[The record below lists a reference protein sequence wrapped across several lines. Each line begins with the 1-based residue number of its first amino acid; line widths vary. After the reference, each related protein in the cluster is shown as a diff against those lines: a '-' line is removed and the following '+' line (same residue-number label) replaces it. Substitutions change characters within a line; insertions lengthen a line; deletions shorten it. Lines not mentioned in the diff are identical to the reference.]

1 MKTRTKLII
10 FLLACFPGFFA
21 FAGDPPSEEQKS
33 SAPLLLRKLPVKK
46 ILGLKSSTSNAETP
60 AGGYK
65 RWSGLK
71 YSGYARSFTQY
82 RVMPNYY
89 SGNPNLTEKSLV
101 FNGVEAFNGSLQ
113 GYQEPLFLLR
123 LEGNPT
129 ARTFFKIE
137 YAMDNQL
144 TGVIKDNGGVI
155 EGTNTAFNRRISTY
169 RILQFEGS
177 ANTGI
182 GDFKLIAGGG
192 VLWHRV
198 SPFTFWNYEYRDDLF
213 ERYPWEPEGASFNRY
228 NQFYA
233 TQNIARDARWGNTA
247 TQGFILEAKN
257 MPLGFGGNI
266 VYGKTDNSGGFTAAK
281 TKSPRNL
288 VAGRLDKGF
297 GMHKFGLNYFNQ
309 FGFLDIQELFKIRQQ
324 IATIDGRLNLNNVKI
339 YFEGGVG
346 RFQDFIAQRDQENV
360 ILNNYSKSNVLASK
374 NPMKVTKGDNYGTDY
389 NWAPTIM
396 GQIDVTKEA
405 FNVPVN
411 LMMYYIDKAVTN
423 INSQVMN
430 TANPHALGTA
440 ENIGSI
446 YDITTYYG
454 GVTDIQQ
461 MANNRWGGYLKH
473 EDTYG
478 KLKVNIGTGFAQ
490 EIENLYD
497 SISFQHRAN
506 SFTRSRFAFF
516 TRNNGPY
523 GNIMNI
529 YRRAFE
535 VLAITDT
542 VSDYKKGFNSIDL
555 NLKYKLSFLGRE
567 LILSNYNNYSSV
579 QPGFSAIPK
588 FSDKAFLRYFYEEF
602 MAFYAFRPKL
612 TLIGFVSYEKALGN
626 NRTQLADANG
636 EMIIDET
643 TKKPIADP
651 NGKPINQRGYG
662 YGLGFDYDFS
672 GRAGLYVRHRWFDHR
687 DVNFTKDRF
696 NGQETTVELKIF
708 F

>member
-1 MKTRTKLII
+1 M
-10 FLLACFPGFFA
+10 ASFPGFFA
-21 FAGDPPSEEQKS
+21 FAGDPPSEKEKS

-46 ILGLKSSTSNAETP
+46 LLGLKSTASNAETP

-71 YSGYARSFTQY
+71 YSGYVRSFTQY
-82 RVMPNYY
+82 RVMPTHYT
-89 SGNPNLTEKSLV
+89 SNPALSERSLV
-101 FNGVEAFNGSLQ
+101 FNGVEAYNGSLQ

-129 ARTFFKIE
+129 ARTFFKVE

-144 TGVIKDNGGVI
+144 TGIIKDDGGVI
-155 EGTNTAFNRRISTY
+155 EGTNTAYNRRISTY

-257 MPLGFGGNI
+257 LPLGFGGNI
-266 VYGKTDNSGGFTAAK
+266 VYGKTDNSGGFTAVK
-281 TKSPRNL
+281 TRSPRNL
-288 VAGRLDKGF
+288 VAGRIDKGF
-297 GMHKFGLNYFNQ
+297 GMNKFGLNYFNQ
-309 FGFLDIQELFKIRQQ
+309 FGFLDVQELFRIRQQ
-324 IATIDGRLNLNNVKI
+324 IVTIDGRLNLNNVKI

-346 RFQDFIAQRDQENV
+346 RFQDFIAQRNQEGV
-360 ILNNYSKSNVLASK
+360 ILNNYSKSNILAPK
-374 NPMKVTKGDNYGTDY
+374 DPINVEKGKNYGVDY
-389 NWAPTIM
+389 NWAPAVM
-396 GQIDVTKEA
+396 SQIDVTKEA
-405 FNVPVN
+405 FNFPVN
-411 LMMYYIDKAVTN
+411 LMMYFIDKSVTN

-430 TANPHALGTA
+430 TANPHALGSA
-440 ENIGSI
+440 ENIGAI

-497 SISFQHRAN
+497 SVSFQHRAN

-529 YRRAFE
+529 YRRSFE

-542 VSDYKKGFNSIDL
+542 VKDYKKGFNSIDL
-555 NLKYKLSFLGRE
+555 NLKYKLSLFGRE
-567 LILSNYNNYSSV
+567 LILANYNNYSSV

-602 MAFYAFRPKL
+602 MAFYALRPKL
-612 TLIGFVSYEKALGN
+612 TLIGFVAYEKALGN

-636 EMIIDET
+636 EKIVKADAA
-643 TKKPIADP
+643 KVDRPIASP
-651 NGKPINQRGYG
+651 NGKPIDQRGYG

-672 GRAGLYVRHRWFDHR
+672 GRAGLYVRHRWFNHK
-687 DVNFTKDRF
+687 DVNFTKDKF